1 MKKKIIIVSLIILFS
16 LLLIIT
22 IIRIIIKIKS
32 PKVEII
38 NNYTVLSY
46 NNNYYYSYDD
56 LYLRLSSD
64 KLKEI
69 NKVFTPFSFPYI
81 FIRFSA
87 ERKDPKFI
95 VARNKFIWLRSDIDF
110 FELNFEI
117 TTIHKSNKGTN
128 NFKYS
133 NLSEND
139 SNINYDKFCLQQII
153 DQKIEITE
161 ITRDQ
166 KICILRFDIND
177 SIIGDYEIGG
187 SFDIYLN
194 NDLVIIE
201 VNNID
206 KIEYYQ
212 LNDEFVIYLFNELN
226 SK

>member
-1 MKKKIIIVSLIILFS
+1 ML
-16 LLLIIT
+16 
-22 IIRIIIKIKS
+22 
-32 PKVEII
+32 
-38 NNYTVLSY
+38 
-46 NNNYYYSYDD
+46 
-56 LYLRLSSD
+56 SD
-64 KLKEI
+64 KPKEI
-69 NKVFTPFSFPYI
+69 NKVFTPFDFPYI
-81 FIRFSA
+81 FMRFSA

-95 VARNKFIWLRSDIDF
+95 VARNLFIWLRSDIDF

-117 TTIHKSNKGTN
+117 TTIIKSNKGTN

-139 SNINYDKFCLQQII
+139 SDINYDKFCLKQII

-166 KICILRFDIND
+166 KICILQFDIND
-177 SIIGDYEIGG
+177 SIIGDYKISG

-212 LNDEFVIYLFNELN
+212 LKDEFVSYLFNELN